1 MPDKGN
7 GDPGFAWE
15 RETDRVTIKPMAP
28 IAIYSTDRGNL
39 LIRQEGLSRQTEDHV
54 VIVPHQH
61 LRLFVEALNREYRA
75 LKGEIKRARKAERAK
90 APRRISQH
98 GVGTALAVE

>member
-1 MPDKGN
+1 M
-7 GDPGFAWE
+7 
-15 RETDRVTIKPMAP
+15 TIKPMAP

-75 LKGEIKRARKAERAK
+75 LKSEIKRARKAERGK
-90 APRRISQH
+90 LPRRISQH
-98 GVGTALAVE
+98 GVGNALAVE